1 MTRLFIACLGTE
13 TNTFVPFPTGRRAFE
28 GREQFRGDA
37 TRHPAT
43 TFTAPLH
50 AWRAR
55 AEAMGWQVHE
65 GLATFA
71 QPSGITVRA
80 VYESLRDELLDNL
93 RAAMPVDVVL
103 LSLHGAMVADGYD
116 DCEGDLLGRVREI
129 VGPDA
134 VIGGELDPH
143 CHLTEAMLGAANH
156 LVMFKEYPH
165 IDSALRAEEVFAIAV
180 DALGK
185 RVKPVMA
192 MFDCRMLGV
201 FRTPVEPM
209 KGFVARMQSF
219 EGRDGILSVSLGHSF
234 PWADV
239 ADVGA
244 RMLVVADNDPQ
255 AAAALAE
262 KLGMELFAMREQTL
276 TKLITPDQLV
286 EHVLAAPPGKPIV
299 AADTADNAGGG
310 SPSDA
315 TFILQTLLDR
325 KAASAGPVLLGLLW
339 DPMAFAI
346 AEEAGVGAA
355 LMLRLGGKSGPIS
368 GDPIDLQVTV
378 RQLAYDGTQSF
389 GKSAKASTGN
399 LAWLQTEQGIDIVVN
414 TNRTQLFD
422 PDAFDKLGLDCG
434 AYRLIVVKSTQHFYA
449 GFAPIASEVLYVT
462 APGGVRVDFVNLPL
476 TKRKLPY
483 WPKVANPFAAS

>member
-28 GREQFRGDA
+28 SREHFRGDA

-50 AWRAR
+50 RWRAR

-71 QPSGITVRA
+71 QPSGTTVRA
-80 VYESLRDELLDNL
+80 VYESLRDELLAGL
-93 RAAMPVDVVL
+93 RAALPVDVVL

-116 DCEGDLLGRVREI
+116 DCEGDLLARVREI
-129 VGPDA
+129 VGPE
-134 VIGGELDPH
+134 VIVGAELDPH
-143 CHLTEAMLGAANH
+143 CHLTQAMLDAAHH
-156 LVMFKEYPH
+156 LVTFKEYPH
-165 IDSALRAEEVFAIAV
+165 IDSAERAEEVFEIAA
-180 DALGK
+180 DALQG
-185 RVKPVMA
+185 RARPVMA

-209 KGFVARMQSF
+209 KSFVSRMQSF
-219 EGRDGILSVSLGHSF
+219 ERQGGILSVSLAHGF

-239 ADVGA
+239 EDVGA
-244 RMLVVADNDPQ
+244 RMLVVADGDPQ

-276 TKLITPDQLV
+276 TALITPGQLV
-286 EHVLAAPPGKPIV
+286 DHVRAAPPGRPIV

-310 SPSDA
+310 APSDA
-315 TFILQTLLDR
+315 TFILQTLIDR
-325 KAASAGPVLLGLLW
+325 RAASAGPILLGLLW

-346 AEEAGVGAA
+346 AEEAGVGAT
-355 LMLRLGGKSGPIS
+355 LMLRLGGKSGPVS
-368 GDPIDLQVTV
+368 GDPVDLKATV
-378 RQLAYDGTQSF
+378 RGLAHDCTQSF
-389 GKSAKASTGN
+389 GKAAKAATGN
-399 LAWLQTEQGIDIVVN
+399 LAWLQTEHGIDIVVN
-414 TNRTQLFD
+414 TQRTQLFD
-422 PDAFDKLGLDCG
+422 PDAFDKLDLDCG

-462 APGGVRVDFVNLPL
+462 APGGVMVDFVNLPL
-476 TKRKLPY
+476 TKRKTPY
-483 WPKVANPFAAS
+483 WPKVADPFAA